1 LGSIFISYRRQD
13 AAGWAGRLAADL
25 RREFPQTEVFQD
37 IASIGIGEDFVDAM
51 RRALESCAVAI
62 VLIGPRWLDV
72 RDDHGQRRLD
82 DPEDWVRL
90 EIEESLKRP
99 GLRVVP
105 LLVGNATMPK
115 AADLPASLR
124 LLARRNA
131 HEISDKRWDY
141 DLSQL
146 VKALKPVA
154 ALAGGSKPDPEPPAV
169 RAAEWPS
176 GKVFRDGDAGPEMVV
191 IPAGEFVMGS
201 PKSEAGRTDD
211 EGPQHRVRIAKPF
224 ALGRYP
230 VTVGEFGRFVHV
242 SGYQTEAERNPEQ
255 GIQAWD
261 DSKGEWNWSKGKSW
275 RNPGFAQD
283 DRHPVVGVSWNDAL
297 AYVKWLG
304 EKTARAYRLP
314 SEAEWEYAAR
324 AGTTTA
330 RFWGDDPNQA
340 FRYANVA
347 DRSLKAAHPKWP
359 WPIHECDDGY
369 AETALV
375 GSFEANA
382 FGLCDMIGNVWEWLQ
397 DCWNETYTGAPD
409 DGRSWER
416 GDCGRRVVRGGSWS
430 VPPVLARAAFR
441 FRDGPGIRN
450 DSQGFRLARTL

>member
-1 LGSIFISYRRQD
+1 
-13 AAGWAGRLAADL
+13 
-25 RREFPQTEVFQD
+25 
-37 IASIGIGEDFVDAM
+37 M
-51 RRALESCAVAI
+51 AVA
-62 VLIGPRWLDV
+62 VPMPGKPGSV
-72 RDDHGQRRLD
+72 RNSIEPPPGGVNHATRPDRRSRRCWHNVAQVAGFDARAAWGRGSWAAFSSVTVARRLD

-154 ALAGGSKPDPEPPAV
+154 ALAGGSKLGWEPPAV

-176 GKVFRDGDAGPEMVV
+176 GKVFRDGDEGPEMIV

-201 PKSEAGRTDD
+201 PKSEAGRRDD
-211 EGPQHRVRIAKPF
+211 EGPQHRVWIAKPF
-224 ALGRYP
+224 AIGRYA
-230 VTVGEFGRFVHV
+230 VTVGEFGRFVQV

-255 GIQAWD
+255 GIRAWD

-283 DRHPVVGVSWNDAL
+283 DRHPVVGVSWNDGL

-304 EKTARAYRLP
+304 EQTARAYRLP

-330 RFWGDDPNQA
+330 RFWADDPNQA

-369 AETALV
+369 AETAPV
-375 GSFEANA
+375 GSF
-382 FGLCDMIGNVWEWLQ
+382 
-397 DCWNETYTGAPD
+397 APTL
-409 DGRSWER
+409 
-416 GDCGRRVVRGGSWS
+416 S
-430 VPPVLARAAFR
+430 VC
-441 FRDGPGIRN
+441 
-450 DSQGFRLARTL
+450 TT